1 MELRQKRPTYE
12 VAVGVG
18 HIISS
23 HQDMHPGLPTRPTQH
38 DGWTFYLRSGNGLSH
53 THLTADINWSVCGP
67 SKTMQPVNQLEFSF
81 NLL

>member
-1 MELRQKRPTYE
+1 MTWTISPTLRE
-12 VAVGVG
+12 NF
-18 HIISS
+18 ISLYS
-23 HQDMHPGLPTRPTQH
+23 EHFYNSYTQTINY
-38 DGWTFYLRSGNGLSH
+38 TFLSH